1 MNNLFEQNLTDRI
14 ILAKLEKEGKNK
26 ERIKLKLKELQNNI
40 TVIDQRK
47 QLINDE
53 RSYTKYIE
61 FLKSLVENTVEQIMA
76 PTVDDFINLIN
87 RFSSNNGET
96 EKLRKYLVDNYAESN
111 IGVSIDSI
119 LNHQNALEIE
129 NSIFSFLIKAI
140 EKDLKSK
147 CDIFLNKSSEY
158 SNNIDSFLDEMGNA
172 LVGISDLN
180 ELQYT
185 AVNQLFSKEQVD
197 SNIDFYLDIINLVI
211 EKNQSLKP
219 LDESEKQLGLLDKI
233 KRRISDIKKCIV
245 LLDGSNIA
253 KKKDSTYQN
262 IFLKFT
268 EDMVKYEEGVD
279 NNLGEFIDNKW
290 SELETKYNTIK
301 EFFENKTT
309 ISYDS
314 NLDSYPNKED
324 LQSIILQYN
333 SLIKDNILDTI
344 LKKSVLGI
352 QQSITSKSKAIT
364 DFESYTVTVR
374 NNILTVF
381 KNTIYEYESKNLT
394 LLDSLSI
401 SKPSIS
407 TIRNK
412 IKESLEGLK
421 NGIKSLEGSTDLI
434 SYLSED
440 FLIDLNTN
448 NDITALFR
456 NALNESGMSN
466 HLTWLEL
473 KLNGA
478 DNGTISSQDF
488 GNPVLIKELL
498 DKGLVKIEIQK
509 TF

>member
-87 RFSSNNGET
+87 RFSSNNSET

-147 CDIFLNKSSEY
+147 CDIFLNKYSEY

-197 SNIDFYLDIINLVI
+197 SHIDFYLDIINLVI

-245 LLDGSNIA
+245 LLDESNIA
-253 KKKDSTYQN
+253 KKKDSIYQN

-309 ISYDS
+309 IIYDS

-381 KNTIYEYESKNLT
+381 KNTISEYESKNLT

-456 NALNESGMSN
+456 KALNESGMSN

>member
-53 RSYTKYIE
+53 RSYAKYIE

-344 LKKSVLGI
+344 LKKSVIGI